1 MRGVVAKRTCFM
13 PLPSSSLLA
22 IGMLLTAIWPL
33 GTTTLR
39 SKVAL

>member
-1 MRGVVAKRTCFM
+1 MRGVVAKYTCFM
-13 PLPSSSLLA
+13 PLPISSLRA
-22 IGMLLTAIWPL
+22 IGMLLTAIWLL